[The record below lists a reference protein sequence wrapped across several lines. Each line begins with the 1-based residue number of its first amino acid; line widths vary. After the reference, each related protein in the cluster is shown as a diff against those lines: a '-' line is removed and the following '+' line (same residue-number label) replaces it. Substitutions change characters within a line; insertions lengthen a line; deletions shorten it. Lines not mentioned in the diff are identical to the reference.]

1 MLRGGLPFRM
11 CNKVHV
17 SPHLCGRAFDSPFDQ
32 MSVITVQIINTY
44 FKRGRSVCWAH
55 AGTDRNITYFD
66 AYDGQPIRIME
77 GSSDSIESVAVDPE
91 GACIASG
98 GADRTIRLWG
108 YDEGHCYA
116 VGTGHSNEVTKV
128 AITPRDPQHQPKV
141 VSVGTDGSVMV
152 WDFVAPVSL
161 ENSRDSLAPGASLE
175 L

>member
-1 MLRGGLPFRM
+1 MA
-11 CNKVHV
+11 N
-17 SPHLCGRAFDSPFDQ
+17 
-32 MSVITVQIINTY
+32 
-44 FKRGRSVCWAH
+44 

-91 GACIASG
+91 GVCIASG

-116 VGTGHSNEVTKV
+116 VGTGHSSEVAKV
-128 AITPRDPQHQPKV
+128 AITPRDSQHQPKV

-152 WDFVAPVSL
+152 WDFVAPVALESRRESL
-161 ENSRDSLAPGASLE
+161 VPGVTFES
-175 L
+175 